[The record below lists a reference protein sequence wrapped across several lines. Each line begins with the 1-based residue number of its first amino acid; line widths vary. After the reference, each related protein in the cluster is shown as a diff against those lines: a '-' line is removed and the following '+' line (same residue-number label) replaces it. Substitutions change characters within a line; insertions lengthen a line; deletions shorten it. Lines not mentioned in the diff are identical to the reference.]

1 LVTWWLMMV
10 HSKICQSCILQRADY
25 FHALAAYLE
34 TLGFIE
40 VQDIP
45 FGWQLA
51 TDAWLL
57 TALQRG
63 TCRI

>member
-1 LVTWWLMMV
+1 MMV

-25 FHALAAYLE
+25 FQALAPYLE

-45 FGWQLA
+45 LVGG
-51 TDAWLL
+51 
-57 TALQRG
+57 LQQMLDG
-63 TCRI
+63 